1 MVNGSAFPIACIR
14 VYHSL
19 SSAGKAVAGLQRW
32 AAFLYHAGSTI
43 WRTCQHGFFPVGY
56 ANLSGGL
63 VIASRFLYDSP
74 LRRVD
79 VPFLEVFTSG
89 ASQASNKHD

>member
-1 MVNGSAFPIACIR
+1 MGGLPFCSMRFRRFLANLPSQG
-14 VYHSL
+14 L
-19 SSAGKAVAGLQRW
+19 SGRM
-32 AAFLYHAGSTI
+32 
-43 WRTCQHGFFPVGY
+43 R
-56 ANLSGGL
+56 NLSGKL
-63 VIASRFLYDSP
+63 VLAGRFRYDSP